1 MMNEL
6 RIVEDKRNELLARK
20 EIKATF
26 TTERATPSKAEIAK
40 ELAKQSGAKEE
51 SVEVKHIYQKYG
63 KLQSEIIANIYDKE
77 APKKKA
83 KKGDKP
89 AEGAAA
95 EKKE

>member
-1 MMNEL
+1 MNEL

-26 TTERATPSKAEIAK
+26 TTEKATPSKADISK
-40 ELAKQSGAKEE
+40 ELAKQLNAKEE
-51 SVEVKHIYQKYG
+51 QIDVQHIYQKYG

-77 APKKKA
+77 APKKKV

-89 AEGAAA
+89 AEGAVAE
-95 EKKE
+95 EKK